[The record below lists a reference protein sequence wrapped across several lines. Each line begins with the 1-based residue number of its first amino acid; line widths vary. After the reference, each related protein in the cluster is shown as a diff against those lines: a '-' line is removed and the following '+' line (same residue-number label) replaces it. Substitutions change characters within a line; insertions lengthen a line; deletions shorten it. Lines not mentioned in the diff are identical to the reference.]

1 MSESNDDSEHVE
13 FENDQVK
20 VLRIKMRPGDK
31 TPRRRRGDRVLV
43 WLSDAHH
50 HRTSDGQ
57 HQEIRRRRG
66 EVAWRGAS
74 EHQIE
79 SLHHEASEL
88 IIVELKPP
96 RR

>member
-1 MSESNDDSEHVE
+1 MSERSDKGEEVE

-20 VLRIKMRPGDK
+20 VLRIKVRPGEK
-31 TPRRRRGDRVLV
+31 TPRRQRGDRVLI

-50 HRTSDGQ
+50 HRTADGQ
-57 HQEIRRRRG
+57 HQEIRRRHG
-66 EVAWRGAS
+66 EVAFRPAS

-79 SLHHEASEL
+79 SLHHEATEL